1 MHPMEKSSKKTQIKK
16 YAGAAA
22 LTVALFLVQLGI
34 SRLSW
39 LMAEMLPDFPYDP
52 DGLYFRLAV
61 HHILQMLLALLL
73 IFTLYKAKGIT
84 GFGLEPK
91 YSSIGIKHTLV
102 FCTVII
108 VYYSSAYIIGCFTKT
123 IGTYNYELNAGNVA
137 GTLGFQLL
145 LSGPSEEILFRSLPV
160 ALFLFVFKDDNKAN
174 KALTVVLAAFLF
186 ALAHINVFNF
196 SVPWFQV
203 CYAFVLGLA
212 YGYTFIKTKTAVYPM
227 IMHSMS
233 NVISVGGCYIY
244 MHFVK

>member
-1 MHPMEKSSKKTQIKK
+1 MNSNLSETPQIKR

-34 SRLSW
+34 SRLCW
-39 LMAEMLPDFPYDP
+39 LIAEMLPDFPYDP
-52 DGLYFRLAV
+52 DGLYFRLTV

-73 IFTLYKAKGIT
+73 IFVLCKAKGIS
-84 GFGLEPK
+84 GFGLAPK
-91 YSSIGIKHTLV
+91 YSSLGIKHTLV
-102 FCTVII
+102 FCAVIAA
-108 VYYSSAYIIGCFTKT
+108 YYSAAYIVGSFTKT
-123 IGTYNYELNAGNVA
+123 IGTYNYELNAGNVV

-160 ALFLFVFKDDNKAN
+160 TLFLFVLKDNNKTN
-174 KALTVVLAAFLF
+174 KVLAVVLSAFLF
-186 ALAHINVFNF
+186 GLAHINVFNF
-196 SVPWFQV
+196 SVSWFQV

-233 NVISVGGCYIY
+233 NVISVGGCYLY